1 MEFRL
6 PGFNAQLQQNQVHSM
21 PSSSYTSFSN
31 NAMKGGPV
39 DIQREAIQRELE
51 KEMIREKII
60 AEEVERFRVLQAEV
74 RRRELMMGG
83 GELMAMKG
91 DNGFPSSFMPGT
103 YWKPPPPPP
112 SPPLHHHHYQL
123 LTSFRNED

>member
-21 PSSSYTSFSN
+21 PSSNYTSFSN

-74 RRRELMMGG
+74 RRREVTMGG
-83 GELMAMKG
+83 EVMKSEK
-91 DNGFPSSFMPGT
+91 GFPSSFMPGT
-103 YWKPPPPPP
+103 YWKPPSPPA

>member
-1 MEFRL
+1 M
-6 PGFNAQLQQNQVHSM
+6 
-21 PSSSYTSFSN
+21 
-31 NAMKGGPV
+31 

-91 DNGFPSSFMPGT
+91 DNGFPSSFMVGP
-103 YWKPPPPPP
+103 
-112 SPPLHHHHYQL
+112 H
-123 LTSFRNED
+123 FDCI